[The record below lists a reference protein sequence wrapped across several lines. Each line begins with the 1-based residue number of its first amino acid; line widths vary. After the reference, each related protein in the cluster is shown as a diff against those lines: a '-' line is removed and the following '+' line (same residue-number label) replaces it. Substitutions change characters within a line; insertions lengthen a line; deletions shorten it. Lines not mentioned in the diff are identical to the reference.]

1 MFCDFVLLSG
11 NTYKCSKCETIIS
24 TNDGMAPIFPCRIV
38 KLDSKSP
45 DLATKI
51 KNFSSSLVNHASNS
65 FKLAEDSE
73 IERRFK
79 ICETCDSFK
88 NGSCLECGCP
98 IVRTRNY
105 ISKLS
110 WDSEKCPLNKW

>member
-1 MFCDFVLLSG
+1 MFCDFILISDS
-11 NTYKCSKCETIIS
+11 TYRCSKCETLIS
-24 TNDGMAPIFPCRIV
+24 TNDGQVPIFPCKVTNLR
-38 KLDSKSP
+38 S
-45 DLATKI
+45 DLPNLADKI
-51 KNFSSSLVNHASNS
+51 KNFLSSLFDHTNNS
-65 FKLAEDSE
+65 FKLAKDGE

-98 IVRTRNY
+98 IIRNRAY

-110 WDSEKCPLNKW
+110 WDSEKCPKDKW